1 MQPPLNR
8 SHNIRYN
15 FNAGCSAGSAP
26 FFVIR
31 RITSYLFVLVE
42 NRSGGESVTTRLWC
56 SRCVGEKTF
65 EVNDAKLYG
74 GSSLTVAALQDMWLS
89 GVCGHAAPRC

>member
-1 MQPPLNR
+1 
-8 SHNIRYN
+8 
-15 FNAGCSAGSAP
+15 
-26 FFVIR
+26 
-31 RITSYLFVLVE
+31 LFVLVE